1 MSRPLKWGILDAGTI
16 ILSEDFICGSNFYE
30 SDFITYG
37 QLTVNFG
44 YIIVKTELLEIILSR
59 DARAWACLILPK
71 KNASRVGKNLK
82 VLIEWARLLGT

>member
-59 DARAWACLILPK
+59 DARAWTCLILPK
-71 KNASRVGKNLK
+71 KKC
-82 VLIEWARLLGT
+82 E